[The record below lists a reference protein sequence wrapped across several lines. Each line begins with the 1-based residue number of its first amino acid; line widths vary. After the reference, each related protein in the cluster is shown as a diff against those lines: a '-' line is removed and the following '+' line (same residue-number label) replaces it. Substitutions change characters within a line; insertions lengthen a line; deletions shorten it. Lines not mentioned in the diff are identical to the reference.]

1 MRAQNADCDA
11 ATTHAIENHQQEA
24 IPKMKPMTGPA
35 RATALATALATAAL
49 ALHACAAPEAAPPP
63 AEPETQRPVQGS
75 TAAGYVAVD
84 AEAVALTGATLIDGT
99 GGPVQNGRTI
109 VIKGNRITAVGP
121 DGQVDIPDGAE
132 VMDVAGHTVIPGMVG
147 LHNHL
152 YYTAAGGRAAQLTY
166 SAPRLYLGSGVTTVR
181 TTGSRQPYAEINLRE
196 EIEAG
201 RVPGPRIHITAP
213 YITGGGGT
221 STMTMLSSPEQARRF
236 VRYWAAEGA
245 TWLKAYTRI
254 RSEDLAAAIDEAHK
268 LGIKVTGHI
277 CSVSFTEA
285 VALGIDNIEH
295 GLPTNSDYS
304 PGREKDEC
312 PRNVMSNALQVDIDS
327 PEVAHTFK
335 TMIDAGVP
343 MTSTLAVYELFFRG
357 RPVRDQ
363 RTLDAMSPAVRAD
376 YLVDKARI
384 DETGRDPAG
393 LLNAIAYEKA
403 FYDAGGVLAAGV
415 DPTGNGGALPGYGDQ
430 RNYELLSEGG
440 FAPVDAIKVMTA
452 NGALV
457 LGEDDLGTVEPGKIA
472 DLVVLSGD
480 LTADPSV
487 IRNVTVVFKDGVGY
501 DSPRML
507 DDVRGRVGIN

>member
-1 MRAQNADCDA
+1 MR
-11 ATTHAIENHQQEA
+11 T
-24 IPKMKPMTGPA
+24 KYPA
-35 RATALATALATAAL
+35 RTVAL
-49 ALHACAAPEAAPPP
+49 ALGAIAAVAAHASTATA
-63 AEPETQRPVQGS
+63 QRPVPGS
-75 TAAGYVAVD
+75 EAAGYVAVD
-84 AEAVALTGATLIDGT
+84 AEIVALTGVTLIDGT
-99 GGPVQNGRTI
+99 GGPVRRGQTV
-109 VIKGNRITAVGP
+109 VIEGNRITAVGP
-121 DGQVDIPDGAE
+121 GGQVEIPSGAE
-132 VMDVAGHTVIPGMVG
+132 VMDLSGHTVIPGLVG

-201 RVPGPRIHITAP
+201 RAPGPRIHVTAP
-213 YITGGGGT
+213 YITGGGGLT
-221 STMTMLSSPEQARRF
+221 GMTLIGSPEQARRF

-254 RSEDLAAAIDEAHK
+254 SSEDLAAAIDEAHRQ
-268 LGIKVTGHI
+268 GIKVTGHI

-285 VALGIDNIEH
+285 VELGIDNIEH

-304 PGREKDEC
+304 PGKEKDEC
-312 PRNVMSNALQVDIDS
+312 PANVMGNALAVDIDS
-327 PEVAHTFK
+327 PEVEHTFR
-335 TMIDAGVP
+335 TMIDADVP
-343 MTSTLAVYELFFRG
+343 MTSTLAVYELFFQG

-363 RTLDAMSPAVRAD
+363 RTLDAMSPAVRED
-376 YLVDKARI
+376 YLASKAQI
-384 DETGRDPAG
+384 DEIGRDPAG
-393 LLNAIAYEKA
+393 LLNAIAYEKK
-403 FYDAGGVLAAGV
+403 FYDSGGVLASGV

-440 FAPVDAIKVMTA
+440 FAPADAIRVMTA
-452 NGALV
+452 NGAMI
-457 LGEDDLGTVEPGKIA
+457 LGEDDLGTVETGKIA

-507 DDVRGRVGIN
+507 EDVRGQVGIR

>member
-1 MRAQNADCDA
+1 MALGAIA
-11 ATTHAIENHQQEA
+11 AVAAYAST
-24 IPKMKPMTGPA
+24 
-35 RATALATALATAAL
+35 ATA
-49 ALHACAAPEAAPPP
+49 
-63 AEPETQRPVQGS
+63 QRPVPGS
-75 TAAGYVAVD
+75 EAAGYVAVD
-84 AEAVALTGATLIDGT
+84 AEIVALTGVTLIDGT
-99 GGPVQNGRTI
+99 GGPVRRGQTV
-109 VIKGNRITAVGP
+109 VIEGNRITAVGP
-121 DGQVDIPDGAE
+121 GGQVEIPSGAE
-132 VMDVAGHTVIPGMVG
+132 VMDLSGHTVIPGLVG

-201 RVPGPRIHITAP
+201 RAPGPRIHVTAP
-213 YITGGGGT
+213 YITGGGGLT
-221 STMTMLSSPEQARRF
+221 GMTLIGSPEQARRF

-254 RSEDLAAAIDEAHK
+254 SSEDLAAAIDEAHRQ
-268 LGIKVTGHI
+268 GIKVTGHI

-285 VALGIDNIEH
+285 VELGIDNIEH

-304 PGREKDEC
+304 PGKEKDEC
-312 PRNVMSNALQVDIDS
+312 PANVMGNALAVDIDS
-327 PEVAHTFK
+327 PEVEHTFR
-335 TMIDAGVP
+335 TMIDSDVP
-343 MTSTLAVYELFFRG
+343 MTSTLAVYELFFQG

-363 RTLDAMSPAVRAD
+363 RTLDAMSPAVRED
-376 YLVDKARI
+376 YLASKAQI
-384 DETGRDPAG
+384 DEIGRDPAG
-393 LLNAIAYEKA
+393 LLNAIAYEKK
-403 FYDAGGVLAAGV
+403 FYDSGGVLASGV

-440 FAPVDAIKVMTA
+440 FAPVDAIRVMTA
-452 NGALV
+452 NGAMI
-457 LGEDDLGTVEPGKIA
+457 LGEDDLGTVETGKIA

-507 DDVRGRVGIN
+507 EDVRGLVGIR

>member
-1 MRAQNADCDA
+1 MALGAIA
-11 ATTHAIENHQQEA
+11 AVAAYAST
-24 IPKMKPMTGPA
+24 
-35 RATALATALATAAL
+35 ATA
-49 ALHACAAPEAAPPP
+49 
-63 AEPETQRPVQGS
+63 QRPVPGS
-75 TAAGYVAVD
+75 EAAGYVAVD
-84 AEAVALTGATLIDGT
+84 AEIVALTGVTLIDGT
-99 GGPVQNGRTI
+99 GGPVRRGQTV
-109 VIKGNRITAVGP
+109 VIEGNRITAVGP
-121 DGQVDIPDGAE
+121 GGQVEIPSGAE
-132 VMDVAGHTVIPGMVG
+132 VMDLSGHTVIPGLVG

-201 RVPGPRIHITAP
+201 RAPGPRIHVTAP
-213 YITGGGGT
+213 YITGGGGLT
-221 STMTMLSSPEQARRF
+221 GMTLIGSPEQARRF

-254 RSEDLAAAIDEAHK
+254 SSEDLAAAIDEAHRQ
-268 LGIKVTGHI
+268 GIKVTGHI

-285 VALGIDNIEH
+285 VELGIDNIEH

-304 PGREKDEC
+304 PGKEKDEC
-312 PRNVMSNALQVDIDS
+312 PANVMGNALAVDIDS
-327 PEVAHTFK
+327 PEVVHTFR
-335 TMIDAGVP
+335 TMIDADVP
-343 MTSTLAVYELFFRG
+343 MTSTLAVYELFFQG

-363 RTLDAMSPAVRAD
+363 RTLDAMSPAVRED
-376 YLVDKARI
+376 YLASKAQI
-384 DETGRDPAG
+384 DEIGRDPAG
-393 LLNAIAYEKA
+393 LLNAIAYEKK
-403 FYDAGGVLAAGV
+403 FYDSGGVLASGV

-440 FAPVDAIKVMTA
+440 FAPADAIRVMTA
-452 NGALV
+452 NGAMI
-457 LGEDDLGTVEPGKIA
+457 LGEDDLGTVEAGKIA

-507 DDVRGRVGIN
+507 EDVRGLVGIR

>member
-1 MRAQNADCDA
+1 MRPP
-11 ATTHAIENHQQEA
+11 TL
-24 IPKMKPMTGPA
+24 PR
-35 RATALATALATAAL
+35 RALPTAAF
-49 ALHACAAPEAAPPP
+49 ALGAIAALSAYSPTASA
-63 AEPETQRPVQGS
+63 QRPVPGS
-75 TAAGYVAVD
+75 AAASYVAVD
-84 AEAVALTGATLIDGT
+84 AEIVALTGVTLIDGT
-99 GGPVQNGRTI
+99 GGPVQRGRTI
-109 VIKGNRITAVGP
+109 VVEGNRITAVGP
-121 DGQVDIPDGAE
+121 DGRVSIPGGAS
-132 VMDVAGHTVIPGMVG
+132 VMDLNGHTVIPGLVG

-152 YYTAAGGRAAQLTY
+152 YYTAAGGRAAQLTF

-201 RVPGPRIHITAP
+201 RAPGPRIHITAP
-213 YITGGGGT
+213 YITGGSGLTG
-221 STMTMLSSPEQARRF
+221 MTLLNSPEQARRF

-245 TWLKAYTRI
+245 TWLKAYTQI

-268 LGIKVTGHI
+268 QGIKVTGHI

-295 GLPTNSDYS
+295 GLPTNSDYY
-304 PGREKDEC
+304 PGRGKDEC
-312 PRNVMSNALQVDIDS
+312 PQDIMAQALTVDVNS
-327 PEVAHTFK
+327 PEVAHTFT

-343 MTSTLAVYELFFRG
+343 MTSTLAVYELFFQG

-363 RTLDAMSPAVRAD
+363 RTLDAMTPAVRTD
-376 YLVDKARI
+376 YLANKARI
-384 DETGRDPAG
+384 DEVGRDPAG

-440 FAPVDAIKVMTA
+440 FAPVDAIRVLTA
-452 NGALV
+452 NGAQV
-457 LGEDDLGTVEPGKIA
+457 LGEDDLGTVERGKIA
-472 DLVVLSGD
+472 DLVILSGD

-507 DDVRGRVGIN
+507 EAVRGLVGIR